1 MIRKKIAELAKK
13 SIRDLQKEGV
23 LTQFEIPEIIVDY
36 PREKGH
42 GEYSTNI
49 ALILAKMAR
58 KNPTEIAEILANRT
72 SDKIFEKV
80 EAANGF
86 INFFVSEDYLRN
98 RVKEILKQKD
108 KFGNLIIKR
117 KPVKVF

>member
-23 LTQFEIPEIIVDY
+23 LPQFEIPEIIVDY

-49 ALILAKMAR
+49 ALILSKIV
-58 KNPTEIAEILANRT
+58 KKSPAEVAEN
-72 SDKIFEKV
+72 
-80 EAANGF
+80 
-86 INFFVSEDYLRN
+86 
-98 RVKEILKQKD
+98 LKSQIS
-108 KFGNLIIKR
+108 NLIFLKR
-117 KPVKVF
+117 LTWLMDF